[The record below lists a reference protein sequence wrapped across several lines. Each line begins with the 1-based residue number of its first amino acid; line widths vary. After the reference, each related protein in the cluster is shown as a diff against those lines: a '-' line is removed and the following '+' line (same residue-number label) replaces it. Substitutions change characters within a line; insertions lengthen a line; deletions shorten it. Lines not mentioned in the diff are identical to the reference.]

1 MGVEDLGFEKV
12 QGPVGT
18 VTEGENSAKE
28 NGKLEE
34 GSGHNEPIKFG
45 SHGDEMAKKEGNGVA
60 VQNFPQDAVDEW
72 PAPKQI
78 HSFYFVRYRTYDD
91 PKLKAKI
98 EQANVEVQKKNQ
110 ARSRVLEAL
119 NAKRAEKRWIETI
132 SLHARVPLVLQAP
145 YNPFVLV
152 SAGTEDELGQT

>member
-1 MGVEDLGFEKV
+1 
-12 QGPVGT
+12 
-18 VTEGENSAKE
+18 
-28 NGKLEE
+28 
-34 GSGHNEPIKFG
+34 
-45 SHGDEMAKKEGNGVA
+45 MAKKEGNGVA
-60 VQNFPQDAVDEW
+60 VQNFHEDAVDEW

-119 NAKRAEKRWIETI
+119 NAKR
-132 SLHARVPLVLQAP
+132 
-145 YNPFVLV
+145 V
-152 SAGTEDELGQT
+152 S